1 MYISFS
7 RQFLLRRFLIK
18 PNSISWVIAFHV
30 LIPSVVNAS
39 TPIASNK
46 ALTLSST
53 TSDLLH
59 RENISQLK
67 NNTQSGQRE
76 YQSQEAETLLVE
88 IIINTQRLPD
98 IYRIEKLQDGRLVLP
113 LEVWHLTRL
122 KPVSDVIELVDKNQ
136 GYALDSIQGLSY
148 SIDQNTLT
156 LEIYAPIEAF
166 QTSSIN
172 IRPKEE
178 RLPKST
184 THGVFINYDLS
195 AVHTDRHQTSYA
207 GLMEGIVFNDWGTA
221 MLGAVVRVNE
231 HNNETI
237 RTDTYWQKDLPAQ
250 MQSLV
255 IGDTI
260 DFASDWSRPARFAGF
275 RWGRDFSLQPGYISY
290 PMPSISGSAALP
302 STIDILVNNQKTQMQ
317 TVNSGPFDL
326 TNIPVVTGS
335 GELNLIVRNL
345 LGQQTLITKS
355 YYTSPKLLEK
365 DVVDF
370 SFQAGFL
377 RENYGVKSNDYG
389 AFFSSGLW
397 RQGLSKLTTVE
408 GRFELQEDRQAI
420 GGIIDQ
426 VLGDFALVRLGG
438 GISNDKDHQGGHYLV
453 GLERTSLAGAGSIRW
468 EYFDKNYHQFASIED
483 EIKPRERIIA
493 GYGLPVSKHISAGLN
508 YTSQSDWD
516 GDLFQLLSVSLSI
529 SFPENIFLN
538 TYATKNLDTQQGW
551 SGGLSLTI
559 PLDKQR
565 SAASSIVR
573 DSSGQQ
579 ITTIEL
585 NQSVPSGLGFGWGL
599 RASDDPQQRL
609 YTNLVWNT
617 NKGQLVAEAV
627 ENSDW
632 NTSVRLAANGTVG
645 WFNHLFFATQN
656 LGQQSF
662 AVVKVGDF
670 ADIPIYRSN
679 QLAAHTNNQGLAL
692 IPNLLPYQ
700 ENKISIDPTELP
712 LDAEIQ
718 GIEDFP
724 QPYARSGIFVN
735 LPVRRSHNILM
746 TILQADNAVVPL
758 GAKVKI
764 GGRTD
769 EFIVGKRG
777 EVYLIDLVEKNHMT
791 VTWENEKCELEITPN
806 LNAPHGTEFPPLIC
820 AASQAVQ
827 P

>member
-1 MYISFS
+1 MANEYTFS
-7 RQFLLRRFLIK
+7 RRILLQRVLIK
-18 PNSISWVIAFHV
+18 PNSISWMIAFHL
-30 LIPSVVNAS
+30 LIPSIVNAEIPSVPNIVS
-39 TPIASNK
+39 TLPVNKSN
-46 ALTLSST
+46 
-53 TSDLLH
+53 LLDK
-59 RENISQLK
+59 ENSSQLK
-67 NNTQSGQRE
+67 SNMQVGHPKEHQT
-76 YQSQEAETLLVE
+76 ETFLVE
-88 IIINTQRLPD
+88 IIINTKRLPD

-113 LEVWHLTRL
+113 LDVWKLTRL
-122 KPVSDVIELVDKNQ
+122 QPTLEIIALADNNQ
-136 GYALDSIQGLSY
+136 GYALDSIKGLSY
-148 SIDQNTLT
+148 RVNQQTLT
-156 LEIYAPIEAF
+156 LEIDAPVDAF
-166 QTSSIN
+166 QASSVN
-172 IRPKEE
+172 TGSRES

-184 THGVFINYDLS
+184 TPGIYVNYNLN
-195 AVHTDRHQTSYA
+195 AIHTDNHQTSYTS
-207 GLMEGIVFNDWGTA
+207 LIEGVVFNYWGTA
-221 MLGAVVRVNE
+221 VLGAVLRANE
-231 HNNETI
+231 DTNETI

-275 RWGRDFSLQPGYISY
+275 RWGRDFSLQPSYISY

-345 LGQQTLITKS
+345 LGQQTLITQS

-365 DVVDF
+365 DVDDF

-389 AFFSSGLW
+389 PFFSSGHW

-438 GISNDKDHQGGHYLV
+438 GVSNDKDHYGGHYLV
-453 GLERTSLAGAGSIRW
+453 GLERTSLTGGGSIRW
-468 EYFDKNYHQFASIED
+468 EYFDKNYHQFASIEE
-483 EIKPRERIIA
+483 EIKPKQRIIA
-493 GYGLPVSKHISAGLN
+493 GYGLPILNYISAGLS

-516 GDLFQLLSVSLSI
+516 GGLFQLISVNLSVSL
-529 SFPENIFLN
+529 PENIFLN
-538 TYATKNLDTQQGW
+538 TYAMKTLDNNQGW

-559 PLDKQR
+559 PLGKQR
-565 SAASSIVR
+565 SVAARTVR
-573 DSSGQQ
+573 DYSGQQ
-579 ITTIEL
+579 INTTEIT
-585 NQSVPSGLGFGWGL
+585 QSAPSGSGVGWAV
-599 RASDDPQQRL
+599 RASDDSQQSL
-609 YTNLVWNT
+609 YTNLIWNT
-617 NKGQLVAEAV
+617 DQAQLIAEVV
-627 ENSDW
+627 ENSEWD
-632 NTSVRLAANGTVG
+632 TSVRLAANGTVG

-679 QLAAHTNNQGLAL
+679 QLAAHTNSQGLAL
-692 IPNLLPYQ
+692 ISNLLPYQ

-724 QPYARSGIFVN
+724 QPYARSGVFVN
-735 LPVRRSHNILM
+735 LPIRRSNHALM
-746 TILQADNAVVPL
+746 TILRADNTVVPL

-764 GGRTD
+764 AGRED

-777 EVYLIDLVEKNHMT
+777 EVYLTDLEKINRIT
-791 VTWENEKCELEITPN
+791 VIWENEKCELEIMSD
-806 LNAPHGTEFPPLIC
+806 LNEAHSTEFAPLIC
-820 AASQAVQ
+820 IASQAVH